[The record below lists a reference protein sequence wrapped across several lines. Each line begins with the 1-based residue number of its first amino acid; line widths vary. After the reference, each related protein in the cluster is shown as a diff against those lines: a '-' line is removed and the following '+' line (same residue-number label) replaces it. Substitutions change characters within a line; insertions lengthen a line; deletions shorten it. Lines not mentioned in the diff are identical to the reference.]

1 MPACWFERRVQA
13 FLFFCFSRWL
23 LGPLGIADAGSE
35 EQIKYNNILPAAQSS
50 AQYYS
55 RQRYRRLGYRRSPY
69 GGIVRR
75 RGPYI
80 QELGPGGPTGPLGP
94 HVND

>member
-1 MPACWFERRVQA
+1 MKELIGLSAIA
-13 FLFFCFSRWL
+13 IL
-23 LGPLGIADAGSE
+23 LGIADARSDESVSG
-35 EQIKYNNILPAAQSS
+35 NNILPVAQRN

-69 GGIVRR
+69 GGTVRG

-80 QELGPGGPTGPLGP
+80 QELGPGGPTGPIGR
-94 HVND
+94 HTN

>member
-1 MPACWFERRVQA
+1 MKELIGISAIA
-13 FLFFCFSRWL
+13 IL
-23 LGPLGIADAGSE
+23 LGIADARAE
-35 EQIKYNNILPAAQSS
+35 ERIAGDNILPVASRNPQS
-50 AQYYS
+50 YS

-80 QELGPGGPTGPLGP
+80 QELGPAGPTGPIGRTL
-94 HVND
+94 N

>member
-1 MPACWFERRVQA
+1 MKELIGISAIAILC
-13 FLFFCFSRWL
+13 
-23 LGPLGIADAGSE
+23 GIADARAE
-35 EQIKYNNILPAAQSS
+35 ERMTGNNILPVAQKS
-50 AQYYS
+50 AQKYS
-55 RQRYRRLGYRRSPY
+55 RQSYRQRYRRLGYRRSPY

-80 QELGPGGPTGPLGP
+80 QELGPAGPTGPLGP

>member
-1 MPACWFERRVQA
+1 MKELMGISAIAIVC
-13 FLFFCFSRWL
+13 
-23 LGPLGIADAGSE
+23 GIAGACAE
-35 EQIKYNNILPAAQSS
+35 ERTTGNNIVPVAATKT
-50 AQYYS
+50 QYYS

>member
-1 MPACWFERRVQA
+1 MKVLIGVSMIAILGSISGACAEERVT
-13 FLFFCFSRWL
+13 
-23 LGPLGIADAGSE
+23 G
-35 EQIKYNNILPAAQSS
+35 KNILPVAQRS

-55 RQRYRRLGYRRSPY
+55 RQSYRQRYRRLGYRRSPY

-80 QELGPGGPTGPLGP
+80 QELGPAGPTGPLGP

>member
-1 MPACWFERRVQA
+1 MKEIIGISAIAILC
-13 FLFFCFSRWL
+13 
-23 LGPLGIADAGSE
+23 GIADARAE
-35 EQIKYNNILPAAQSS
+35 ERVTSNNILPAA
-50 AQYYS
+50 ATKVQYYS
-55 RQRYRRLGYRRSPY
+55 RQGYRQRYRRLGYRRSPY

-80 QELGPGGPTGPLGP
+80 QELGPAGPTGPLGP

>member
-1 MPACWFERRVQA
+1 MKE
-13 FLFFCFSRWL
+13 L
-23 LGPLGIADAGSE
+23 LGISAIAIVCGIADACAE
-35 EQIKYNNILPAAQSS
+35 ERTTGNNIIPVAQRS

-55 RQRYRRLGYRRSPY
+55 RQSYRQRYRRLGYRRSPY

-80 QELGPGGPTGPLGP
+80 QELGPAGPTGPLGP

>member
-1 MPACWFERRVQA
+1 MKK
-13 FLFFCFSRWL
+13 L
-23 LGPLGIADAGSE
+23 LGLSAIAILFGIADARAE
-35 EQIKYNNILPAAQSS
+35 EQTTGNNIIPVVSPRAQ
-50 AQYYS
+50 YS